1 LLSTDDLE
9 RHDEGAE
16 AEYQGSSEG
25 VRLPTLVGVTILQR
39 IAMIPTPMGPTL
51 VDVWVLLKDGLIY
64 DVWVRAC

>member
-1 LLSTDDLE
+1 M
-9 RHDEGAE
+9 
-16 AEYQGSSEG
+16 
-25 VRLPTLVGVTILQR
+25 PTLVGVTILQR